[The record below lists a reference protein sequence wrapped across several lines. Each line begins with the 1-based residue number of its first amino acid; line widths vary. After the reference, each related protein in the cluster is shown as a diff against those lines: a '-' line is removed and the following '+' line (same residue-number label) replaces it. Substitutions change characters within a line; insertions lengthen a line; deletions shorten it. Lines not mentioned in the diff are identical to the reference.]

1 MAVKAT
7 QITYDISLE
16 EIKSMLV
23 RELGLTANDVTVQY
37 NIEEES
43 QGNVRDSWTISKVAS
58 VKVLVNPKR

>member
-43 QGNVRDSWTISKVAS
+43 RGNVRDSGTISKVAS